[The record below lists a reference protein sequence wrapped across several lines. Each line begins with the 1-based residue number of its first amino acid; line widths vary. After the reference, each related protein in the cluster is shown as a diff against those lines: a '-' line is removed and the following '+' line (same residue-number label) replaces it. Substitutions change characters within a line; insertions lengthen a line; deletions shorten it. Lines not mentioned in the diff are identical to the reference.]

1 MADEWVKADRLVTV
15 FGGSGFLGRHVVR
28 ALARRGFRVRV
39 ATRRPEL
46 AFHLQPLGGVG
57 QIHAVQ
63 ANLRHKDSVLH
74 AVRDAEAIVNL
85 VGLLQEAG
93 PQTFDS
99 IHVAGAEAIGEAAR
113 EGGIATLVHLSAIGA
128 DPAHASAYART
139 KAAGE
144 AALRAICPETIV
156 LRPSIVF
163 GPEDRFFNR
172 FAEMARFMPA
182 LPLIGG
188 GTTRFQPVFV
198 GDVAEAVA
206 RVLDGR
212 ASAGTTYEL
221 GGPEIATFKKI
232 LEFILA
238 TIERERRLVPVP
250 FDRALTIGAATELVM
265 KYSFGLFPET
275 FAITKDQVELL
286 KHDNVVSEAAIAEG
300 RTLPGLG
307 IVPCSFETI
316 VPSYLYRYRKA
327 GQFSGQ
333 RVL

>member
-1 MADEWVKADRLVTV
+1 MAEELVKTDRLVTV
-15 FGGSGFLGRHVVR
+15 FGGSGFIGRYVVR
-28 ALARRGFRVRV
+28 ALARRGWRIRV
-39 ATRRPEL
+39 ASRRPEL

-63 ANLRHKDSVLH
+63 ANLRHKDSVRH
-74 AVRDAEAIVNL
+74 AVRDAAAIVNL
-85 VGLLQEAG
+85 VGLLGESG

-113 EGGIATLVHLSAIGA
+113 DAGISSLVHLSAIGA
-128 DPAHASAYART
+128 DPAHASAYARS

-144 AALRAICPETIV
+144 AAIRAICPDTIV

-163 GPEDRFFNR
+163 GPEDQFFNR

-206 RVLDGR
+206 LALEGQ
-212 ASAGTTYEL
+212 AEPGTTYEL
-221 GGPEIATFKKI
+221 GGPEIATFEKI

-238 TIERERRLVPVP
+238 TIERKRWLVPIS
-250 FDRALTIGAATELVM
+250 FDHARRIGALSELAM
-265 KYSFGLFPET
+265 KYSFGLCPAT
-275 FAITKDQVELL
+275 FAITQDQVELL
-286 KHDNVVSEAAIAEG
+286 KSDNVVSSAAVADG

-307 IVPCSFETI
+307 LEPHSFEIIVPA
-316 VPSYLYRYRKA
+316 YLHRYRKT
-327 GQFSGQ
+327 GQFAGQ